1 MDAELE
7 RRIARRASSQSG
19 LITRQQLLEIGCS
32 NRQIDGCMRIG
43 RIAALQRGVFLIAG
57 APLDDAVRLRAATI
71 RTGGVASHRSAAHLL
86 GLIDSPPARPEIVV
100 GPTGNTRVP
109 FLVHRSGD
117 LSKRDTTSV
126 NGVPATNATRTLL
139 DLGSVVTVDVLE
151 TALERALRSRATN
164 LDRLLRRFFE
174 LAARGRPGT
183 ASLRSLLVERDPSL
197 APAESDLETLLS
209 KILRRGGVPAPVR
222 QFEVLVAGQ
231 RFRLDAAYP
240 ELMIFIEGDGFGVH
254 SMRGSFER
262 DRSRQNLLVVAGW
275 LPLRFTWRR
284 LCRSPESVVSEVRA
298 ARLLRQ
304 QLIS

>member
-1 MDAELE
+1 M
-7 RRIARRASSQSG
+7 
-19 LITRQQLLEIGCS
+19 
-32 NRQIDGCMRIG
+32 
-43 RIAALQRGVFLIAG
+43 QRGVFLIAG

-209 KILRRGGVPAPVR
+209 KILRRGGLPAPVR